1 MRTIESICQ
10 NFNIENKEHILFSND
25 TYKYEGI
32 IKNDT
37 LLLKRIIT
45 NSSIQYFELYV
56 VYDNLYI
63 TVKFNSL
70 KSLELMYTYLTKNDY
85 SKVIELSNIPEIIE
99 FHIESL

>member
-25 TYKYEGI
+25 IYKYEGI

-45 NSSIQYFELYV
+45 DSTIQYELYV

-63 TVKFNSL
+63 IVKFNSL
-70 KSLELMYTYLTKNDY
+70 KSLELMYTYLSKNDY
-85 SKVIELSNIPEIIE
+85 SKIIELSNIPEILE